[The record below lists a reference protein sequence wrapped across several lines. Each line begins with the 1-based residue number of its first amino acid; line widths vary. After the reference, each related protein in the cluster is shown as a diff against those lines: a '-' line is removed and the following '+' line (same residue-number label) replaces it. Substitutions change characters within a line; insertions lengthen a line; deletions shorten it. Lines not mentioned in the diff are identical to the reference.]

1 MAMKIKKRLLLI
13 LVLAAMMQFTSA
25 QNQLIVN
32 SEQGQLLLEKVSDTI
47 QVPYGLAFLPNGK
60 MLVSDRP
67 KGLIYLLNP
76 STKEQTTLQNLPK
89 TDGSAFGGMMDIALH
104 PEYPKKPWLYYN
116 FTILEQG
123 LYKVVLERARLK
135 GSSLADRKRL
145 FVSNHGYKEEGH
157 VGSSIA
163 FKDGFI
169 YFSTGDFYELKDS
182 AQSTSTH
189 LGKIIRLHDD
199 GRVPKDNPFVGQKGA
214 QPEIWS
220 IGHRNPQ
227 GLAFHP
233 ETGDL
238 WEHEHGPK
246 GGDEVNRI
254 EKGKNY
260 GWPIICHGIDYDGQ
274 PIGAGIKEKPGLEQ
288 PAYFYV
294 PSIAPCGIT
303 FCNSTQFPQWKNNLF
318 SGALALRHL
327 NRLVIENDKIVHEE
341 RLFKAQRWR
350 LRSVKQGPDGYLYI
364 GTDKGCI
371 WRIKP
376 IKG

>member
-1 MAMKIKKRLLLI
+1 MKMKKRLLFLMI
-13 LVLAAMMQFTSA
+13 LFGVKQYLPA

-32 SEQGQLLLEKVSDTI
+32 SEHGQLLLEKVSDTI

-67 KGLIYLLNP
+67 KGLIYLLDP
-76 STKEQTTLQNLPK
+76 LTKQKKSLKNLPK

-104 PEYPKKPWLYYN
+104 PGYPKKPWLYYN

-123 LYKVVLERARLK
+123 LYKVVLERAQLK
-135 GSSLADRKRL
+135 GSSLSNRQRL
-145 FVSNHGYKEEGH
+145 FVSNHGFKQEGH

-163 FKDGFI
+163 FKDGFV

-182 AQSTSTH
+182 AQSLSTH

-199 GRVPKDNPFVGQKGA
+199 GRIPKDNPFVSQKA
-214 QPEIWS
+214 AMPEIWS
-220 IGHRNPQ
+220 YGHRNPQ

-233 ETGDL
+233 ETLEL

-274 PIGAGIKEKPGLEQ
+274 AIGAGIKEKEGLEQ
-288 PAYFYV
+288 PAHFYV
-294 PSIAPCGIT
+294 PSIAPCGIA

-318 SGALALRHL
+318 IGALALRHL
-327 NRLVIENDKIVHEE
+327 NRLEIENGKMVHEE
-341 RLFKAQRWR
+341 RLFKEQRWR
-350 LRSVKQGPDGYLYI
+350 VRSVKQGPDGYLYI

-371 WRIKP
+371 WRVKP
-376 IKG
+376 VKG